1 MQVSLLREPRG
12 NRATAY
18 LPLLYQW
25 KLIDAAETL
34 LLRTN
39 VSIDVV
45 NISTGWISTSA
56 SRNELLLVS
65 DVRASGRSE
74 VQKCCYLYHSNSD
87 ENGNTTF
94 SISYRIPFQNVRL
107 VRLHEA

>member
-1 MQVSLLREPRG
+1 MTLLREPRG

-45 NISTGWISTSA
+45 NISNGWISASA
-56 SRNELLLVS
+56 SRNELLLLS
-65 DVRASGRSE
+65 DVGASGRADA
-74 VQKCCYLYHSNSD
+74 QKCCYLYHSNSD

-94 SISYRIPFQNVRL
+94 SISYRIPFQNVGA
-107 VRLHEA
+107 VHGCEA